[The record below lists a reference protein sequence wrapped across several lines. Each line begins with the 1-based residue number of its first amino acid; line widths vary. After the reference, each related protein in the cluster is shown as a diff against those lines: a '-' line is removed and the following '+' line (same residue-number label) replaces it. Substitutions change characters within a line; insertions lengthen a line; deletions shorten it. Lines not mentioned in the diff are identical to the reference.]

1 MQNCILANYKIFC
14 YIIMP
19 SKYLFLNSEQGI
31 KVDGVAIWNNLPV
44 LSESRRE
51 CYINVAHACAVFSTA
66 QSHSQIL
73 LKFNL
78 PSLNYFSSSNDAP
91 VMEYLQSDD
100 NVVYEA
106 VYESPIELLTNDALK
121 KIEIQLMDNSG
132 DVIDIDELQSLSV
145 VLKIDYVDQD
155 AMANQY
161 LSQMPSLLR

>member
-1 MQNCILANYKIFC
+1 
-14 YIIMP
+14 MP
-19 SKYLFLNSEQGI
+19 SKYLFLNSEQLSN
-31 KVDGVAIWNNLPV
+31 VDGVATWNNLPV

-66 QSHSQIL
+66 RSHSEAL
-73 LKFNL
+73 LKINL
-78 PSLNYFSSSNDAP
+78 PSLNYFSSSNNAP

-100 NVVYEA
+100 NLVFEP
-106 VYESPIELLTNDALK
+106 VYESPIKLLTNDALK
-121 KIEIQLMDNSG
+121 KVEIQLTDNG
-132 DVIDIDELQSLSV
+132 ADVIDIDDLESLSV

>member
-1 MQNCILANYKIFC
+1 
-14 YIIMP
+14 MP

-31 KVDGVAIWNNLPV
+31 KVDGVATWNDLPV

-51 CYINVAHACAVFSTA
+51 CYINVAHSCAVFTTA
-66 QSHSQIL
+66 LSHSEVL
-73 LKFNL
+73 LKINL
-78 PSLNYFSSSNDAP
+78 PSVNYFSSSNDSP

-145 VLKIDYVDQD
+145 VLKIDYIDQG
-155 AMANQY
+155 ATTNQY
-161 LSQMPSLLR
+161 ISQIPKHL

>member
-1 MQNCILANYKIFC
+1 
-14 YIIMP
+14 MP

-31 KVDGVAIWNNLPV
+31 KVDGFATWNNLPV

-66 QSHSQIL
+66 QSNSEAIL
-73 LKFNL
+73 KINL

-100 NVVYEA
+100 NLVFEP
-106 VYESPIELLTNDALK
+106 VYESPIKLLTNDALK
-121 KIEIQLMDNSG
+121 KVEVQLTNNSAEA
-132 DVIDIDELQSLSV
+132 IDIDNLESLSV
-145 VLKIDYVDQD
+145 VLKIEYVDQD

>member
-1 MQNCILANYKIFC
+1 
-14 YIIMP
+14 MP
-19 SKYLFLNSEQGI
+19 SKYLFLNSEQLTN
-31 KVDGVAIWNNLPV
+31 VDGVATWNNLPV

-66 QSHSQIL
+66 RSHSEAL
-73 LKFNL
+73 LKINL
-78 PSLNYFSSSNDAP
+78 PSLNYFSSSNNAP

-100 NVVYEA
+100 NLVFEP
-106 VYESPIELLTNDALK
+106 VYESPIKLLTNDALK
-121 KIEIQLMDNSG
+121 KIEIQLIDNG
-132 DVIDIDELQSLSV
+132 ADVIDIDDLESLSV

>member
-1 MQNCILANYKIFC
+1 
-14 YIIMP
+14 MP
-19 SKYLFLNSEQGI
+19 SKYLFLNSEQLTN
-31 KVDGVAIWNNLPV
+31 VDGVATWNNLPV

-66 QSHSQIL
+66 RSHSEAL
-73 LKFNL
+73 LKINL
-78 PSLNYFSSSNDAP
+78 PSLNYFSSSNNAP

-100 NVVYEA
+100 NLVFEP
-106 VYESPIELLTNDALK
+106 VYESPIKLLTNDALK
-121 KIEIQLMDNSG
+121 KVEIQLTDNG
-132 DVIDIDELQSLSV
+132 ADVIDIDDLESLSV